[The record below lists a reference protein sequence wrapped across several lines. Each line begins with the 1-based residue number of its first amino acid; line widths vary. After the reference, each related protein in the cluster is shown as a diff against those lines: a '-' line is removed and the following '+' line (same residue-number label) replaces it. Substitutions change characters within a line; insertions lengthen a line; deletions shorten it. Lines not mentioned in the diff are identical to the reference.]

1 MLSRV
6 ANNVYWMARY
16 IERAENT
23 ARLINVNT
31 HLLLDLPKNKTFGW
45 QPLISIMG
53 SDALFYK
60 QYQEPNE
67 TNVIQFLLAD
77 TKNPSSILS
86 SLGQARENLRT
97 TRDIMAVETWEQ
109 LNDLYLFVKNKVNST
124 KIKQNRYDFLKRIIL
139 GSQQLNGV
147 ITGTMSRNA
156 AYNFLRMGSYLER
169 ADMTTRILD
178 VRSANLLLST
188 DEESNVNLTP
198 FYNIQWMSVLKSLT
212 AYQMYRQQMR
222 LRVKGAD
229 VLKFLLQDTSFPRS
243 IFYCLRAVENRLACL
258 PKQSDAASRS
268 LARLQRQLQTA
279 DVYKLAHEGLR
290 KFIDDLQIGL
300 GNVHDNITATY
311 FAMDMGTNAA

>member
-6 ANNVYWMARY
+6 ANNIYWTARY

-23 ARLINVNT
+23 ARIINVNT

-45 QPLISIMG
+45 QPLIFIMG

-67 TNVIQFLLAD
+67 HNVIQFLLAD
-77 TKNPSSILS
+77 TKNSSSILS

-97 TRDIMAVETWEQ
+97 TRDIMAVEAWEQ
-109 LNDLYLFVKNKVNST
+109 LNDLYLFVKNKVNSA
-124 KIKQNRYDFLKRIIL
+124 KVKQNRYDFLKQIIL
-139 GSQQLNGV
+139 SSQQLNGI

-178 VRSANLLLST
+178 VRSANLLST
-188 DEESNVNLTP
+188 DEESNINLTP

-212 AYQMYRQQMR
+212 AYQMYRQHMR

-229 VLKFLLQDTSFPRS
+229 VLKFILQDTSFPRS
-243 IFYCLRAVENRLACL
+243 IFYCLRAVENRLTCL
-258 PKQSDAASRS
+258 STQSDMALRS
-268 LARLQRQLQTA
+268 LARLQRQLQAA

-290 KFIDDLQIGL
+290 EFIDDLQIGL
-300 GNVHDNITATY
+300 GTVHDNITASY
-311 FAMDMGTNAA
+311 FAMDRGTNAA